1 MSIVGPR
8 VVLRLPVRDDLPA
21 WSAVIEE
28 NRRFLSRWINL
39 PTSAEDPGAQRSFEA
54 TLAANAQGRC
64 EKRLILDRDSE
75 ALVGVVNLNE
85 IVRGSF
91 WSAYAG
97 YWIIET
103 RCGAGLMT
111 EALGLALRHA
121 FETLALHR
129 IEANIQPDNAASIG
143 LVRKLG
149 FVREGYSERYLKVD
163 GQWRDHERWAITV
176 ERWQG

>member
-1 MSIVGPR
+1 MI
-8 VVLRLPVRDDLPA
+8 D
-21 WSAVIEE
+21 E
-28 NRRFLSRWINL
+28 NRAFLSRWINL
-39 PTSAEDPGAQRSFEA
+39 PSAEDDPGATKSFA
-54 TLAANAQGRC
+54 AMLAANAQDRC
-64 EKRLILDRDSE
+64 EKMLILDRATE

-97 YWIIET
+97 YWIVQR

-111 EALGLALRHA
+111 EALGLALRHG
-121 FETLALHR
+121 FETVGLHR
-129 IEANIQPDNAASIG
+129 VEANVQPGNAASLG

-149 FVREGYSERYLKVD
+149 FVREGYSERYLKIG

-176 ERWQG
+176 ERWRAHGSLG

>member
-1 MSIVGPR
+1 MP
-8 VVLRLPVRDDLPA
+8 DDLTA
-21 WSAVIEE
+21 WSAAIDE
-28 NRRFLSRWINL
+28 NRAFLSRWINL
-39 PTSAEDPGAQRSFEA
+39 PSAEDDPGATKLFEA
-54 TLAANAQGRC
+54 TLAANTEGRC
-64 EKRLILDRDSE
+64 EKRLLLDRKSE
-75 ALVGVVNLNE
+75 GLVGVVNLNE

-91 WSAYAG
+91 WSAYVG
-97 YWIIET
+97 YWIVQQ
-103 RCGAGLMT
+103 RCGTGLMS

-121 FETLALHR
+121 FETRGLHR

-149 FVREGYSERYLKVD
+149 FVREGYSERYLKVG